1 MNPTK
6 KQRLEAKG
14 WRVGTAEEFLE
25 LSPKESLL
33 VRTIL
38 LIRRIFTWFHI

>member
-25 LSPKESLL
+25 LTPEESLL

-38 LIRRIFTWFHI
+38 LIRRMFTWFHI